1 MTAPT
6 SRNISSAT
14 ENVSALIVGALGVDL
29 SARVIEKTKH
39 HIVDT
44 VAAMVSGAALD
55 VGKRALDTAAV
66 FAGQQQAS
74 VIGTGQRL
82 PVYSAAM
89 LNAMLAHADETDDS
103 HEKSVFHPGC
113 AIVPVALAM
122 AQLQRRGGHELIA
135 AVAAG
140 YDLGA
145 RVLEEMGAM
154 ALNHR
159 GRSTHATGAL
169 FGAGAAAGV
178 LAGFDAPAVRSLLSY
193 LGHEVSGLSCWM
205 VDHDHVQKAYVF
217 GAMAAKNAIFAT
229 LLTQAGWTGV
239 DDVLRG
245 ERTLFV
251 AYGRG
256 EQGRTLD
263 APMNLGDEILSS
275 NIKKW
280 CVGSP
285 VQAPLD
291 SLEALREQL
300 PSPDRI
306 RSVTVEIQANEA
318 FIVDGRDMPNI
329 SLQHLT
335 ALYIVDRGLTFE
347 SAHDFARMADPVVA
361 ALRARVKLVP
371 SEELQRSGGRQ
382 AIVVIETEDGA
393 TLRHHTRHVRGTWG
407 NPMPREEVDAKA
419 RDLILPL
426 LGRERTDTLLE
437 QLWRLETLDAAALDR
452 LPELTVWLPRGLQT
466 TSSKRASSPN
476 DPVTLKE

>member
-1 MTAPT
+1 MTSP
-6 SRNISSAT
+6 SPAT
-14 ENVSALIVGALGVDL
+14 RNVSAFIANALHSEMSDKL
-29 SARVIEKTKH
+29 IEKAKH

-44 VAAMVSGAALD
+44 IAAMISGAALD
-55 VGKRALDTAAV
+55 VGKRALAALPV
-66 FAGQQQAS
+66 FAGQEEAT
-74 VIGTGQRL
+74 VIGAGVRL
-82 PVYSAAM
+82 PAFSAAM

-103 HEKSVFHPGC
+103 HEKSIFHPGC
-113 AIVPVALAM
+113 AVVPTALAM
-122 AQLQRRGGHELIA
+122 AQRQHRGGRELIA

-140 YDLGA
+140 YDVGA

-159 GRSTHATGAL
+159 GHSTHAFGAL

-178 LAGFDAPAVRSLLSY
+178 LAGFDEAAARRLLSY

-217 GAMAAKNAIFAT
+217 GAMAAKNALFAT

-239 DDVLRG
+239 DDVLQG
-245 ERTLFV
+245 DRTLF
-251 AYGRG
+251 AAFGRG
-256 EQGRTLD
+256 DKGRTLEE
-263 APMNLGDEILSS
+263 PMKLGDEILAS

-291 SLEALREQL
+291 SLEALAPSL
-300 PSPDRI
+300 PAPGDI

-347 SAHDFARMADPVVA
+347 SAHDFARMADPAVSD
-361 ALRARVKLVP
+361 LRARVKLVP
-371 SEELQRSGGRQ
+371 SEEIQKSGSRG
-382 AIVVIETEDGA
+382 AIVTIVTRDGKE
-393 TLRHHTRHVRGTWG
+393 LRHHTRHVRGTWG
-407 NPMPREEVDAKA
+407 NPMPRAEVDAKA
-419 RDLILPL
+419 RDLIAPL
-426 LGRERTDTLLE
+426 LGAAATDTLLA
-437 QLWRLETLDAAALDR
+437 QLWSLETLDAPALEK
-452 LPELTVWLPRGLQT
+452 LMTLTRI
-466 TSSKRASSPN
+466 S
-476 DPVTLKE
+476 

>member
-1 MTAPT
+1 MTT
-6 SRNISSAT
+6 NSKISPAT
-14 ENVSALIVGALGVDL
+14 RNVSELIAGALGTSMSERL
-29 SARVIEKTKH
+29 IEKAKH

-44 VAAMVSGAALD
+44 VAAMISGADLD
-55 VGKRALDTAAV
+55 VGKRALATAPL
-66 FAGQQQAS
+66 FAGQEQAT

-82 PVYSAAM
+82 PVFSAAM

-113 AIVPVALAM
+113 AVVPAALAM
-122 AQLQRRGGHELIA
+122 AQLQRKGGRELIA
-135 AVAAG
+135 AVSAG
-140 YDLGA
+140 YDVGA

-159 GRSTHATGAL
+159 GRSTHAVGAL
-169 FGAGAAAGV
+169 FGAGAAAGA
-178 LAGFDAPAVRSLLSY
+178 LAGFDDGAARRLLSY

-229 LLTQAGWTGV
+229 MLTQAGWTGV

-245 ERTLFV
+245 DRTLFV
-251 AYGRG
+251 AFGRG
-256 EQGRTLD
+256 EKGRTLD
-263 APMNLGDEILSS
+263 EPMTLGDEILSS

-291 SLEALREQL
+291 SLEALRDQL
-300 PSPDRI
+300 PPPERI
-306 RSVTVEIQANEA
+306 RSVMVEIQANEA

-329 SLQHLT
+329 SLQHLS

-347 SAHDFARMADPVVA
+347 SAHDFARMADPVVS

-382 AIVVIETEDGA
+382 AIVTIETDDGR
-393 TLRHHTRHVRGTWG
+393 TLTHHTRAVRGTWG

-419 RDLILPL
+419 RDLIAPL
-426 LGRERTDTLLE
+426 MGAQRADALLA
-437 QLWRLETLDAAALDR
+437 QLWRLETLDAATLDSLVDSMR
-452 LPELTVWLPRGLQT
+452 I
-466 TSSKRASSPN
+466 A
-476 DPVTLKE
+476 

>member
-1 MTAPT
+1 MTV
-6 SRNISSAT
+6 SSSAISPAT
-14 ENVSALIVGALGVDL
+14 RNVSELIAGARGADMAPPL
-29 SARVIEKTKH
+29 IEKAKH

-44 VAAMVSGAALD
+44 VAAMVSGAALE
-55 VGKRALDTAAV
+55 VGKRALATAPV
-66 FAGQQQAS
+66 FAGQEQATVVGS
-74 VIGTGQRL
+74 GQRL
-82 PVYSAAM
+82 PVFSAAM

-113 AIVPVALAM
+113 AVVPTALAM
-122 AQLQRRGGHELIA
+122 AQLQRCSGHDVVA

-140 YDLGA
+140 YDVGA

-159 GRSTHATGAL
+159 GRSTHAVGAL

-178 LAGFDAPAVRSLLSY
+178 LAGFDAGASRRLLSY

-245 ERTLFV
+245 DRTLFV
-251 AYGRG
+251 AFGRG
-256 EQGRTLD
+256 ETGRTLD
-263 APMNLGDEILSS
+263 QPFTLGDEILSS

-291 SLEALREQL
+291 SLQALHADL
-300 PSPDRI
+300 PRPDRI
-306 RSVTVEIQANEA
+306 RAVTVEIRADEA

-335 ALYIVDRGLTFE
+335 ALYIVEHGLTFE
-347 SAHDFARMADPVVA
+347 SAHDFARMADPVVT
-361 ALRARVKLVP
+361 ALRSRVRLVA
-371 SEELQRSGGRQ
+371 SDELQRSGGRQ
-382 AIVVIETEDGA
+382 AIVTIETDDGR

-407 NPMPREEVDAKA
+407 NPMPRAEVDAKA
-419 RDLILPL
+419 RDLVQPL
-426 LGRERTDTLLE
+426 LGQTRTDDLLG
-437 QLWRLETLDAAALDR
+437 QLWRLETLDARALDR
-452 LPELTVWLPRGLQT
+452 VLDLARL
-466 TSSKRASSPN
+466 A
-476 DPVTLKE
+476 

>member
-1 MTAPT
+1 MSTT
-6 SRNISSAT
+6 SKVSVAT
-14 ENVSALIVGALGVDL
+14 RNVSELIAGALGATM
-29 SARVIEKTKH
+29 SAQLIEKAKH

-44 VAAMVSGAALD
+44 VAAMVSGADLD
-55 VGKRALDTAAV
+55 VGKRALATTPL
-66 FAGQQQAS
+66 FAGQAQAT
-74 VIGTGQRL
+74 VIGSGQRL
-82 PVYSAAM
+82 PVFSAAM

-113 AIVPVALAM
+113 AVVPAALAM
-122 AQLQRRGGHELIA
+122 AQVQRRDGRELIA

-140 YDLGA
+140 YDVGA

-159 GRSTHATGAL
+159 GRSTHAVGAL
-169 FGAGAAAGV
+169 FGAGAAAGA
-178 LAGFDAPAVRSLLSY
+178 LAGFDADAARRLLSY

-239 DDVLRG
+239 EDVLRG
-245 ERTLFV
+245 DRTLFV
-251 AYGRG
+251 AFGRG
-256 EQGRTLD
+256 DKGRTLD
-263 APMNLGDEILSS
+263 EPMTLGDEILSS

-291 SLEALREQL
+291 SLEALRDQL
-300 PSPDRI
+300 PPPERI
-306 RSVTVEIQANEA
+306 RAVTVEIQANEA

-329 SLQHLT
+329 SLQHLS

-347 SAHDFARMADPVVA
+347 SAHDFARMADPAVA
-361 ALRARVKLVP
+361 ALRARVRLVP

-382 AIVVIETEDGA
+382 AIVTIETDDGR
-393 TLRHHTRHVRGTWG
+393 TLRHHTRAVRGTWG
-407 NPMPREEVDAKA
+407 NPMPREEVHAKA
-419 RDLILPL
+419 HELIAPL
-426 LGRERTDTLLE
+426 LGAQRADGLLA
-437 QLWRLETLDAAALDR
+437 QLWRLETLDASAVDR
-452 LPELTVWLPRGLQT
+452 LIDSMRIE
-466 TSSKRASSPN
+466 
-476 DPVTLKE
+476 

>member
-1 MTAPT
+1 MSDLSKVSP
-6 SRNISSAT
+6 AT
-14 ENVSALIVGALGVDL
+14 RNVSGLIAGALGTPMSDRL
-29 SARVIEKTKH
+29 IEKAKH

-55 VGKRALDTAAV
+55 VGKRALATAPV
-66 FAGQQQAS
+66 FAGQEQATL
-74 VIGTGQRL
+74 IGTGQRL
-82 PVYSAAM
+82 PVFSAAM

-113 AIVPVALAM
+113 AVVPAALAM
-122 AQLQRRGGHELIA
+122 AQLQRRNGSELIA

-140 YDLGA
+140 YDVGA

-159 GRSTHATGAL
+159 GRSTHAVGAL

-178 LAGFDAPAVRSLLSY
+178 LAGFDEAAARRLLSY

-239 DDVLRG
+239 DDVLHG
-245 ERTLFV
+245 DRTLFV
-251 AYGRG
+251 AFGRG
-256 EQGRTLD
+256 EKGRTLD
-263 APMNLGDEILSS
+263 EGMTLGDEILSS

-291 SLEALREQL
+291 SLEALRDQL

-306 RSVTVEIQANEA
+306 RAVTVEIQANEA

-329 SLQHLT
+329 SLQHLS

-361 ALRARVKLVP
+361 ALRARIKLVP
-371 SEELQRSGGRQ
+371 SEALQRSGGRQ
-382 AIVVIETEDGA
+382 AIVTIECDDGR
-393 TLRHHTRHVRGTWG
+393 TLSHHTRAVRGTWG

-419 RDLILPL
+419 RDLIVPL
-426 LGRERTDTLLE
+426 LGHDRAQTLLSR
-437 QLWRLETLDAAALDR
+437 LWRLESLDAHAVDQLAD
-452 LPELTVWLPRGLQT
+452 LTIVGG
-466 TSSKRASSPN
+466 A
-476 DPVTLKE
+476 

>member
-1 MTAPT
+1 
-6 SRNISSAT
+6 
-14 ENVSALIVGALGVDL
+14 
-29 SARVIEKTKH
+29 
-39 HIVDT
+39 
-44 VAAMVSGAALD
+44 
-55 VGKRALDTAAV
+55 V
-66 FAGQQQAS
+66 F
-74 VIGTGQRL
+74 
-82 PVYSAAM
+82 SAAM

-113 AIVPVALAM
+113 AVVPTALAM
-122 AQLQRRGGHELIA
+122 TQVQRRGGRELIA

-140 YDLGA
+140 YDVGA

-178 LAGFDAPAVRSLLSY
+178 LAGFDADGTRRLLSY

-229 LLTQAGWTGV
+229 LLTQSGWTGV

-256 EQGRTLD
+256 DKGRTLD
-263 APMNLGDEILSS
+263 EPMALGDEILGS

-300 PSPDRI
+300 PAPDRI
-306 RSVTVEIQANEA
+306 RAVTVEIRADEA
-318 FIVDGRDMPNI
+318 FIVDNRDMPNI
-329 SLQHLT
+329 SLQHLS

-361 ALRARVKLVP
+361 ALRARVKLIA
-371 SEELQRSGGRQ
+371 SEALQRAGGRQ
-382 AIVVIETEDGA
+382 AIVTIETDDGR
-393 TLRHHTRHVRGTWG
+393 TLRHHTPAVRGTWG

-419 RDLILPL
+419 RDLIVPL
-426 LGRERTDTLLE
+426 LGQERSETLLA
-437 QLWRLETLDAAALDR
+437 QLWRLETLDADALDR
-452 LPELTVWLPRGLQT
+452 LLELTRI
-466 TSSKRASSPN
+466 
-476 DPVTLKE
+476 D

>member
-1 MTAPT
+1 MTMHSS
-6 SRNISSAT
+6 SREVSPAT
-14 ENVSALIVGALGVDL
+14 INVSTLIANASKTKMADKL
-29 SARVIEKTKH
+29 IEKAKH

-44 VAAMVSGAALD
+44 FAAMISGVALD
-55 VGKRALDTAAV
+55 VGKRALNALPS
-66 FAGQQQAS
+66 FAGQEEAT
-74 VIGTGQRL
+74 VIGVGQRL
-82 PVYSAAM
+82 PVFSAAM

-113 AIVPVALAM
+113 AVIPTALAM
-122 AQLQRRGGHELIA
+122 AQRHGRGGRELIA

-140 YDLGA
+140 YDIGA

-159 GRSTHATGAL
+159 GHSTHAFGAL

-178 LAGFDAPAVRSLLSY
+178 LAGFDEAAARRLLSY

-229 LLTQAGWTGV
+229 LLTESGWTGV
-239 DDVLRG
+239 DDVLQG
-245 ERTLFV
+245 DRTLFV
-251 AYGRG
+251 AFGRG
-256 EQGRTLD
+256 DKGRTLE
-263 APMNLGDEILSS
+263 APIILGDEILIS

-291 SLEALREQL
+291 SLEALAPAMPE
-300 PSPDRI
+300 PEAI

-318 FIVDGRDMPNI
+318 FIVNDRDMPNV

-347 SAHDFARMADPVVA
+347 SAHDFARMADPRVA
-361 ALRARVKLVP
+361 ALRARVKLIP
-371 SEELQRSGGRQ
+371 SEEIQKAGGRQ
-382 AIVVIETEDGA
+382 AIVTIVSEDGQE
-393 TLRHHTRHVRGTWG
+393 LRHHTRHVRGTWG
-407 NPMPREEVDAKA
+407 NPMPRAEVDAKA
-419 RDLILPL
+419 RDLIAPL
-426 LGRERTDTLLE
+426 LGPAKTDELLA
-437 QLWRLETLDAAALDR
+437 QLWVLETLDAKDLDN
-452 LPELTVWLPRGLQT
+452 LLAQT
-466 TSSKRASSPN
+466 QVS
-476 DPVTLKE
+476 